1 MDPTS
6 DGQPIDQKQA
16 CDSED
21 SKHLP
26 LTCDVNCDVNS
37 RPLPLHVSD
46 QNSSGD
52 EAKTRSTNLASKPK
66 SKGIYVQG
74 SVCDIDAICCI
85 DTGASS
91 SLVSIKL
98 YESIPETQRPSLDST
113 SSFVGADGS
122 PIKCL
127 GVGKFSLG
135 LGRALID
142 SELIVADIT
151 DDILIGADVL
161 QDPPVGPVIIDLVK
175 EKITLQ
181 GLSIPIVMIDGQHRF
196 RKVVAADFLT
206 IPAKSEAMV
215 DVHVDRDEDDERNKI
230 VMIEQSPTL
239 SEKWNL
245 ALAACLVDVGDSATV
260 KIRLLNPC
268 WDDVIIPPY
277 TILGYAQP
285 YKSETI
291 PLFDTES
298 DDTCNR
304 NRVRRIKLCK
314 SDIQS
319 CKGNKRKHCKK
330 DSSVTFNRGNSE
342 NPTIREVSESC
353 DVPAHV
359 QDLFQKASEGH
370 DQPTKEELAKLL
382 IEFQDVFSRDKTDLG
397 RTHLGKHYI
406 HTNNAKPVKLPPR
419 RVPLA
424 FEGEEKAAIEQLV
437 QQGSIRPSTSPWASP
452 IVMVRKRDGTVRP
465 CIDYRRLNAVTVQD
479 AFPLPRTEDCLD
491 AVSGSVLFSTLD
503 ITSAYNQIPVN
514 EEDIY
519 KTAFVTKY
527 GLYEYTTMPFGL
539 CNAPSTFQRIIE
551 LALRGLQWIT
561 CLIYLDDVIIFG
573 RNFKEHLSRLKEVLL
588 RIRRANLKLKPS
600 KCHLLQEEVEFLGHV
615 VSEEEILPNPRN
627 IEKLLNWPRP
637 VNTTQVRGTIGLGSY
652 YRRFVKDFS
661 KLVHP
666 LTELIKK
673 DKPFK
678 WTDKCE
684 EAFQKL
690 KEVLT
695 GAEVMGYPKNDCQ
708 FVLDTD
714 ACDISLGAVLSQIQA
729 GRERVIGYA
738 SRTLSSTE
746 RNYCVTDKE
755 LLAVVNFV
763 QYYRHYLLGRQFLVR
778 TDHQALK

>member
-6 DGQPIDQKQA
+6 DGQQIDQKEA

-37 RPLPLHVSD
+37 SPLPLHVSD

-85 DTGASS
+85 DTGASI

-127 GVGKFSLG
+127 GVGQFSLG

-196 RKVVAADFLT
+196 RKIVAADFLT
-206 IPAKSEAMV
+206 IPAMSEAMV
-215 DVHVDRDEDDERNKI
+215 DVQVDRDEDDERNKI

-268 WDDVIIPPY
+268 LDDVIIPPY

-285 YKSETI
+285 YESETI
-291 PLFDTES
+291 PLFNTES

-330 DSSVTFNRGNSE
+330 DSSGTFNRGNSE
-342 NPTIREVSESC
+342 NPTIGEVSESC

-370 DQPTKEELAKLL
+370 D
-382 IEFQDVFSRDKTDLG
+382 
-397 RTHLGKHYI
+397 
-406 HTNNAKPVKLPPR
+406 
-419 RVPLA
+419 
-424 FEGEEKAAIEQLV
+424 
-437 QQGSIRPSTSPWASP
+437 
-452 IVMVRKRDGTVRP
+452 
-465 CIDYRRLNAVTVQD
+465 
-479 AFPLPRTEDCLD
+479 
-491 AVSGSVLFSTLD
+491 
-503 ITSAYNQIPVN
+503 
-514 EEDIY
+514 
-519 KTAFVTKY
+519 
-527 GLYEYTTMPFGL
+527 
-539 CNAPSTFQRIIE
+539 
-551 LALRGLQWIT
+551 
-561 CLIYLDDVIIFG
+561 
-573 RNFKEHLSRLKEVLL
+573 
-588 RIRRANLKLKPS
+588 
-600 KCHLLQEEVEFLGHV
+600 
-615 VSEEEILPNPRN
+615 
-627 IEKLLNWPRP
+627 
-637 VNTTQVRGTIGLGSY
+637 
-652 YRRFVKDFS
+652 
-661 KLVHP
+661 
-666 LTELIKK
+666 
-673 DKPFK
+673 
-678 WTDKCE
+678 
-684 EAFQKL
+684 
-690 KEVLT
+690 
-695 GAEVMGYPKNDCQ
+695 
-708 FVLDTD
+708 
-714 ACDISLGAVLSQIQA
+714 
-729 GRERVIGYA
+729 
-738 SRTLSSTE
+738 
-746 RNYCVTDKE
+746 
-755 LLAVVNFV
+755 
-763 QYYRHYLLGRQFLVR
+763 
-778 TDHQALK
+778 